1 MAYRFMKHEAL
12 PDAIRRVFAEEID
25 GAVGQLADSKNRT
38 QAVHEARKSIK
49 KIRGLLRL
57 VRTPLGAKYRSEDR
71 YFRQA
76 GRRLSP
82 IRDNAVILE
91 VFNALAAKHDALDAA
106 ALSDIRGNLVRSR
119 RETPREKQ
127 TSAQVARLLS
137 DARAKPNL
145 WRLENVGFDTLSPQ
159 IVAVYKRARRE
170 VKRARHSAAAEDFHN
185 LRKRVKQHW
194 YHLKLLEEFSDRDM
208 KQRAGEVRDLETC
221 LGDEHNLTILRE
233 RIAADIETT
242 RDRRHARHFIAL
254 IDDLA
259 QALRKRALE
268 IARPLYAAKPR
279 EFGDRLTKLCAEPQ
293 PSRKPPAVLALKT
306 NSAVA

>member
-12 PDAIRRVFAEEID
+12 PDAIRRVFTEEIA

-57 VRTPLGAKYRSEDR
+57 VRTPLGAKYRPEDR

-91 VFNALAAKHDALDAA
+91 VFDALAAKHDALDAA

-137 DARAKPNL
+137 DARAKPGA
-145 WRLENVGFDTLSPQ
+145 WRLEDLGFDTLSSQ
-159 IVAVYKRARRE
+159 IVAVYKRGRRDA
-170 VKRARHSAAAEDFHN
+170 KRAQDRSGDEDFHN
-185 LRKRVKQHW
+185 LRKRAKQHW
-194 YHLKLLEEFSDRDM
+194 YHLKLFEEFWDRDM
-208 KQRAGEVRDLETC
+208 KQRAGEVRDLESC

-233 RIAADIETT
+233 RIAADVETT
-242 RDRRHARHFIAL
+242 RDRRHAQHFIAWL
-254 IDDLA
+254 DDRA

-268 IARPLYAAKPR
+268 IGRPLYAAKPR
-279 EFGDRLTKLCAEPQ
+279 EFGDKLTKLYAEPR
-293 PSRKPPAVLALKT
+293 PSRKPPAVLASKT
-306 NSAVA
+306 SSAVA